1 MFFHLAGLDSD
12 GNRLSRH
19 PSPSAIALLLHRT
32 LSPMDTGKGN
42 YVRATF
48 VNYSSAFNTTVPSRL
63 VSKLHDLDLDSLCR
77 WVYSILTSRPQV
89 VQLGHHTLYPL
100 TFNTGSPRGLC
111 PLLYT
116 HDYRAP
122 SDSNVILNCADNI
135 AVVALTSYNN
145 EAAYRREVSHLENH
159 LLFNINKPKELI
171 ADFSRK
177 QHFSSVALR

>member
-32 LSPMDTGKGN
+32 LSPMNTGKGN
-42 YVRATF
+42 YVRVTF
-48 VNYSSAFNTTVPSRL
+48 VEYSSAFNTTVPSRL
-63 VSKLHDLDLDSLCR
+63 VSKLYDLDLDFLCR

-100 TFNTGSPRGLC
+100 TFKIGSPLGLC

-116 HDYRAP
+116 HNCRAT
-122 SDSNVILNCADNI
+122 SDSNVILNFADDI
-135 AVVALTSYNN
+135 AVVALTSYDN
-145 EAAYRREVSHLENH
+145 ETGERSPTWRTIPCLTSTNQK
-159 LLFNINKPKELI
+159 N
-171 ADFSRK
+171 
-177 QHFSSVALR
+177 